1 MDLKFGTKAAPLPD
15 GMGAQQVMNLIE
27 AQEEKKEP
35 QSKLETGKEE
45 EEEEEE
51 GAAAIRTFEAE
62 LSRLHYLRQIRL
74 RRNQTT
80 TGQERQQEE
89 KEQEQDASTTQVQ
102 SKAGGGQMD
111 GGTMIRCV

>member
-1 MDLKFGTKAAPLPD
+1 MDLKFGTRAPPLPD

-35 QSKLETGKEE
+35 QSKLETGK

>member
-1 MDLKFGTKAAPLPD
+1 MDLKFSTKAAPLPD
-15 GMGAQQVMNLIE
+15 GMGAQQAMNLIE
-27 AQEEKKEP
+27 AQEEKKKP
-35 QSKLETGKEE
+35 QSKLETGK

-89 KEQEQDASTTQVQ
+89 KEQDASTTQVQ